1 MREKKAEKG
10 DTVSVE
16 YVGYFTN
23 GQVFDTNILEVA
35 KKHRMYN
42 PRQDYAPFVFKI
54 GEGRVIR
61 GFENAVLG
69 MSVGEK
75 KRVTIPPEDAYGV
88 NTNHP
93 LSGKTLIFDIHVL
106 AIEKKK

>member
-1 MREKKAEKG
+1 
-10 DTVSVE
+10 
-16 YVGYFTN
+16 
-23 GQVFDTNILEVA
+23 
-35 KKHRMYN
+35 
-42 PRQDYAPFVFKI
+42 
-54 GEGRVIR
+54 VIR

-106 AIEKKK
+106 AIEKKT